1 MIRERRKRGYAV
13 NVEAGPIV
21 IADTR
26 PRKGVYTRKSRRA
39 ACTSAGS
46 HFKAVVFGAIT
57 TDGEGFLERYP
68 KFSKDGLVDF
78 LRKAHERFGRILI
91 IADRAPQHKARIV
104 REALE
109 ERGKGLRWS
118 SCSQDAQT

>member
-1 MIRERRKRGYAV
+1 M

-46 HFKAVVFGAIT
+46 HFKTVVFWAIT

-91 IADRAPQHKARIV
+91 IADRPHSTR
-104 REALE
+104 RGSFGRLW
-109 ERGKGLRWS
+109 RRGGKG
-118 SCSQDAQT
+118 